1 MVVVVV
7 VVAGI
12 VDVVG
17 TGVYVGE
24 KRFRFPNA
32 ASRLLGMGYFRH
44 GSLAQMM
51 MRRRR

>member
-1 MVVVVV
+1 MVIVVVTVVVVV
-7 VVAGI
+7 VVA
-12 VDVVG
+12 